1 MERILRRLTKGSFM
15 LFAVGAMVLGS
26 AIPQAFAGK
35 DGKKYPGWMCRAENS
50 AAAKF
55 LHYHYEGGITNT
67 HTSVTYNV
75 VCPIVR
81 DTFYRGMDSDHRFK
95 GIDHATI
102 HFLDNHPAARL
113 KCTIASRFGRSMKLI
128 GSASNQSP
136 VGRASSFFHIKGPK
150 KVLGY
155 ATVMQAYYIM
165 RCSLPPKTS
174 HGRSILQS
182 YYVEEIDD

>member
-1 MERILRRLTKGSFM
+1 MNGIIRRSSKGLFM
-15 LFAVGAMVLGS
+15 LFAVAAIMLGS
-26 AIPQAFAGK
+26 AIPQALAGK

-50 AAAKF
+50 AAAKY

-67 HTSVTYNV
+67 HTSITYTA
-75 VCPIVR
+75 VCPILR
-81 DTFYRGMDSDHRFK
+81 DSVYYGNDSDKDFK

-102 HFLDNHPAARL
+102 HFSDNHPAARL
-113 KCTIASRFGRSMKLI
+113 ECTIASRNGLTMKLW

-136 VGRASSFFHIKGPK
+136 VGRTSSFFHIKGPK
-150 KVLGY
+150 KIQRNVGPIQSY
-155 ATVMQAYYIM
+155 FIM

-174 HGRSILQS
+174 YGRSILQS